1 MFAIAGA
8 DGWTLIDTGLA
19 GSPKRIQAALA
30 ALAVEPP
37 ALARIYLTHH
47 HFDHIGGLPGMR
59 AWAPDAEI
67 LAPEHEA
74 GIIAWKQRMDSSSNR
89 VVGLIQGLSKL
100 SVVP

>member
-1 MFAIAGA
+1 
-8 DGWTLIDTGLA
+8 
-19 GSPKRIQAALA
+19 
-30 ALAVEPP
+30 
-37 ALARIYLTHH
+37 
-47 HFDHIGGLPGMR
+47 MR